1 MRSTCVKILALSVL
15 ATVASTKSVGEILK
29 GFFKGPQKIDETKS
43 TAAQW
48 PKVNWPVDFHM
59 AGSFFQWDA
68 QSSTLSPYMNM
79 TDDIYLDADGN
90 REKVLT
96 YLDVANLGKMKII
109 TYIDGQD
116 LKMYTNIPDIGQ
128 CTVQNLPADFNLT
141 TMQQLAADPNSGVT
155 NYVGEQPVPWAGN
168 ELFYTFHIVEG
179 DVDETVYFC
188 KKTLNLKWVTMAGK
202 PFIIK
207 TDGQQEQHF
216 TDADFQ
222 NLKCTPSSNNGMAI
236 LSFNHPVHKRLVAKK
251 F

>member
-1 MRSTCVKILALSVL
+1 
-15 ATVASTKSVGEILK
+15 
-29 GFFKGPQKIDETKS
+29 
-43 TAAQW
+43 
-48 PKVNWPVDFHM
+48 M
-59 AGSFFQWDA
+59 AGSFFQWDN

-96 YLDVANLGKMKII
+96 YLDVAHLE
-109 TYIDGQD
+109 
-116 LKMYTNIPDIGQ
+116 IGQ

-168 ELFYTFHIVEG
+168 ELFYTFHIVVG